1 MEPSGTHVRDQRSA
15 LATVE
20 KRVLL
25 WIAVRLPRAVRSDH
39 LSALG
44 FVSMLMVGTS
54 FAAFRLSS
62 FAAVGVVVFLAANWF
77 GDSLDGTLA
86 RVRGEERPT
95 YGYYLDHVLDLAGTA
110 ALMTGVACS
119 GLMQP
124 LVAAAVLGAYLLV
137 AAETFLA
144 THALRVFHM
153 SQFGLGPTELRVLL
167 AAGALRATTAP
178 EVTWNAIGTF
188 RLFDVGGIVAIVALT
203 AIFLISGV
211 HHAHV
216 LYRAEPLPR
225 RV

>member
-1 MEPSGTHVRDQRSA
+1 
-15 LATVE
+15 
-20 KRVLL
+20 
-25 WIAVRLPRAVRSDH
+25 
-39 LSALG
+39 
-44 FVSMLMVGTS
+44 MLMVAAS
-54 FAAFRLSS
+54 FAAFRISSLS
-62 FAAVGVVVFLAANWF
+62 AIGVVVFLAANWF

-86 RVRGEERPT
+86 RVRGEERPK

-110 ALMTGVACS
+110 ALMTGIACS

-144 THALRVFHM
+144 THALRVFRM
-153 SQFGLGPTELRVLL
+153 SQFGLGPTELRLLL
-167 AAGALRATTAP
+167 AAGALRAMTAP
-178 EVTWNAIGTF
+178 DVTWRAVGTF
-188 RLFDVGGIVAIVALT
+188 RLFDVGGTIAIVVLT

-211 HHAHV
+211 QNAHL